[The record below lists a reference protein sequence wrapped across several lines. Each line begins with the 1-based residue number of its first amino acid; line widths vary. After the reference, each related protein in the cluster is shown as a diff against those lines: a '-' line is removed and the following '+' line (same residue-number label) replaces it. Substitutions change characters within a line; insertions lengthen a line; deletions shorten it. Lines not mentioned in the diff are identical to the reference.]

1 MTLFYKK
8 KTAILTV
15 AAIVVVVFLLCI
27 LLAFLTQLPSLNAT
41 KEKLTTMVR
50 QAQQDEASKQALLE
64 YRKTD
69 KYVIDWAISMHLIPD
84 DVVNYIKNEIDR

>member
-1 MTLFYKK
+1 MNLFYKK

-27 LLAFLTQLPSLNAT
+27 LLACLTQLPSLNAT
-41 KEKLTTMVR
+41 KEKLPTMVR
-50 QAQQDEASKQALLE
+50 QEQQDEASKQALLE
-64 YRKTD
+64 HRKTD
-69 KYVIDWAISMHLIPD
+69 KYVMDWAISMHLIPD

>member
-1 MTLFYKK
+1 MNLFYKK
-8 KTAILTV
+8 DGDSDCGGNCGSGVSAVHI
-15 AAIVVVVFLLCI
+15 AGF
-27 LLAFLTQLPSLNAT
+27 SHAT
-41 KEKLTTMVR
+41 SKSQRHKEKLTTMVR

-84 DVVNYIKNEIDR
+84 DVVNYIKTK